1 MAIKSLS
8 NTSTTP
14 VIAPKAHIQAPHIP
28 NYDPT
33 TYGSKKSF
41 SYKFKETV
49 IANGG
54 MDFWVL
60 NKDNGEIYR
69 FKGTQ
74 VSDYDVTIDLF
85 NALEQEH
92 VFTATFVIHMK
103 DKITAFFDEVPG
115 KVYIKK
121 LECYRELYQHLNSKV
136 GGLKSEKLRAEME
149 DKIDFIELA
158 FPELL
163 I

>member
-1 MAIKSLS
+1 MAFKSAS
-8 NTSTTP
+8 NTPTGK
-14 VIAPKAHIQAPHIP
+14 VVAPKAHVYAPQNP
-28 NYDPT
+28 NYNPT
-33 TYGSKKSF
+33 VFGSKKSF
-41 SYKFKETV
+41 VHKFKEIVT
-49 IANGG
+49 ANGG
-54 MDFWVL
+54 MEFWVL

-74 VSDYDVTIDLF
+74 VTEFDVTIDLF

-103 DKITAFFDEVPG
+103 DKITTFFDEVPG
-115 KVYIKK
+115 KVYTRK

-136 GGLKSEKLRAEME
+136 GNIKSEKLRMEME
-149 DKIDFIELA
+149 DKIEFIELA